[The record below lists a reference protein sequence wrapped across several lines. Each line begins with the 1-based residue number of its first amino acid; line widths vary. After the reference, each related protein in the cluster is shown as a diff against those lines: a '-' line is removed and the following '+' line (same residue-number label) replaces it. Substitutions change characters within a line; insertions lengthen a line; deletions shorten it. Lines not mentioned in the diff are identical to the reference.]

1 MQKGDRKQMSD
12 FKREINLWNYDA
24 ETDILFFRDNR
35 IKYHSSILLG
45 DLIVELDE
53 TETPMGME
61 LLNASVNFRISK
73 TVLRNI
79 KKISAEVDISK
90 EEIKVKMKIFV
101 ISRNARI
108 EKVSTAFGIND
119 INLQPVQ
126 TAMVY

>member
-1 MQKGDRKQMSD
+1 MSD